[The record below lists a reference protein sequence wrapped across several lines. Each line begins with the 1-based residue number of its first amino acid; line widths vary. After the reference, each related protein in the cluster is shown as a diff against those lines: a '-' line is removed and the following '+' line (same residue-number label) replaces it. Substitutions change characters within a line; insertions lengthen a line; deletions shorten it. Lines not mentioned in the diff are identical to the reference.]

1 MRWNIFNPL
10 FVVNTNSKQLTL
22 KYDTVMK
29 NTTPN
34 VWEIY
39 GCKLCFLFNTSIKVI
54 NHLIVFTSKENL
66 HYLCLR
72 RYFKPTEYS
81 LGGLTTHLK
90 LERLVTPI
98 YAKNKSLHVQAK
110 LSGQIKYC
118 CMGSYVT
125 LQ

>member
-1 MRWNIFNPL
+1 MRDLWL
-10 FVVNTNSKQLTL
+10 QVVFPIQVSIVYIQV
-22 KYDTVMK
+22 Y
-29 NTTPN
+29 
-34 VWEIY
+34 IQA
-39 GCKLCFLFNTSIKVI
+39 SIKVI

-66 HYLCLR
+66 HYVCLR

-81 LGGLTTHLK
+81 LGGLTTYLK

-98 YAKNKSLHVQAK
+98 YAENKSLHVQAK

-125 LQ
+125 LR